1 MISVKRVR
9 LAKVAMIAIQSDRN
23 TSAKEETVRKAFYTA
38 GRLLL
43 AQLPHC
49 FGQLGEDRYRKS
61 FILFK
66 GLL

>member
-1 MISVKRVR
+1 LTISADNQLGQHWV
-9 LAKVAMIAIQSDRN
+9 LDL
-23 TSAKEETVRKAFYTA
+23 T
-38 GRLLL
+38 
-43 AQLPHC
+43 QLPHY